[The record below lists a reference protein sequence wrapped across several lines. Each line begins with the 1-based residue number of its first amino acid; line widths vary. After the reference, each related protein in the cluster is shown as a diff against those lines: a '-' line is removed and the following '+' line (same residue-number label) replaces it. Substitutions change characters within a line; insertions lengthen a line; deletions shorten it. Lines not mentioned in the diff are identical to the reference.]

1 MSGSGLRPCR
11 SRRMWPPVVR
21 SRRANDS
28 GSDLSWYLNT
38 VDDINPALD
47 LIRDIP
53 ELA

>member
-28 GSDLSWYLNT
+28 GSDLSLSNT
-38 VDDINPALD
+38 VDINPALPI
-47 LIRDIP
+47 IRNIP
-53 ELA
+53 EFA